1 MYLIKIISL
10 LSFLLP
16 LAALAQRT
24 ETALDFSERNSRF
37 VLEVENDMLFSTD
50 SYYTAGIGL
59 AYTHK
64 NLRKTLAQLI
74 LTPKSQKVL
83 TFTGFG
89 IEQRIF
95 TPSSITEPEE
105 IENDQPYS
113 AYLLATN
120 YTVIIN
126 PKKNLKLSNEI
137 GIGIM
142 GPAAGGEQVQTFV
155 HKIVNSPIPLG
166 WESQLQNT
174 FLIDYR
180 FRVEKGFG
188 GNWLANHLIPFFGAR
203 VGTLTSR
210 IQIGTMLKWGNKHKF
225 LLTDQKLNKLQNKFI
240 WEWIFSANLQG
251 VFYDTTLQGSM
262 FKDDPSA
269 LDNSEK
275 ISHQYQFRTG
285 VNLYYSNFTLRY
297 MLNFNSASFNSA
309 VYHRFGGI
317 NIGYSF

>member
-1 MYLIKIISL
+1 MSSIKIIL
-10 LSFLLP
+10 LFLFFP
-16 LAALAQRT
+16 FVAFTQRT
-24 ETALDFSERNSRF
+24 ETALDFSTKNSRL

-74 LTPKSQKVL
+74 IKPKSQKVL

-89 IEQRIF
+89 LEQRIF
-95 TPSSITEPEE
+95 TPYSITQPDK

-120 YTVIIN
+120 YTVIVN
-126 PKKNLKLSNEI
+126 PEKNLKLSNEL

-142 GPAAGGEQVQTFV
+142 GPAAGGEQAQTLV

-166 WESQLQNT
+166 WENQLQNT

-180 FRVEKGFG
+180 FRIEKGFG
-188 GNWLANHLIPFFGAR
+188 GDWLANHLIPFWGAR
-203 VGTLTSR
+203 VGTLTNR
-210 IQIGTMLKWGNKHKF
+210 VQIGAMLKLGNKQKF
-225 LLTDQKLNKLQNKFI
+225 LRYDQNLDKLQHKFI
-240 WEWIFSANLQG
+240 WEWTFVANLQG
-251 VFYDTTLQGSM
+251 VFYDATLQGSM
-262 FKDDPSA
+262 FKDDPNA

-285 VNLYYSNFTLRY
+285 VNLYYYNFTLRY
-297 MLNFNSASFNSA
+297 MLNFNSASFDSA
-309 VYHRFGGI
+309 VYHRFGSI
-317 NIGYSF
+317 NIGFSF